1 MLYGGHIL
9 DLSTTH
15 TTFRD
20 ESSGN
25 EDAQVWKKFT
35 QFEQTYGDLAS
46 MLKVEQRRKE
56 ALSRAGDEGTSEL
69 ESSLHDVV
77 SRYSFMDLWPC
88 SSNELDHLA
97 RQEWLARNINKKRD
111 KPTFGIEAGSADKTS
126 SGVSSNTNPP
136 AKIVYPDTSKMTVYD
151 PRQMP
156 GPAALAISSASGTLP
171 YSCPFSS
178 GGSPNSLNDILKSL
192 PPAFAAFIA
201 NLPAVEG
208 LTIRVCPQAIC
219 AIYWLESGALQLTP
233 NANDATRAGLC
244 DPYNRLSI
252 ESAAGPSP
260 DADLVISVCLQSNIP
275 LATGKSGTASLP
287 LQSGPAPSTSDV
299 SDSSKFRP
307 RDRQL
312 GKRKDMDSLVNSYD
326 FFLQYRNY
334 SFRTTTVFRRQGDDE
349 SSTVQSQP
357 LPRDVFKIRQLQ
369 KSRVGNS
376 SRVTSS
382 YTGSA
387 SYGSA
392 LSGEVSGSTG

>member
-88 SSNELDHLA
+88 SSNDLDHLA

-208 LTIRVCPQAIC
+208 MPLLRAHYKVCPQAIC

-233 NANDATRAGLC
+233 NANDATRVGLC

-312 GKRKDMDSLVNSYD
+312 GKRKDMD
-326 FFLQYRNY
+326 
-334 SFRTTTVFRRQGDDE
+334 RQGDDE

>member
-88 SSNELDHLA
+88 SSNDLDHLA
-97 RQEWLARNINKKRD
+97 RQEVLQVLLLAWFNTELNSVFQLYSLI
-111 KPTFGIEAGSADKTS
+111 PGLLSLDKTS

-201 NLPAVEG
+201 NLPAVE
-208 LTIRVCPQAIC
+208 
-219 AIYWLESGALQLTP
+219 
-233 NANDATRAGLC
+233 GLC

>member
-88 SSNELDHLA
+88 SSNDLDHLA

-208 LTIRVCPQAIC
+208 L
-219 AIYWLESGALQLTP
+219 
-233 NANDATRAGLC
+233 C

-312 GKRKDMDSLVNSYD
+312 GKRKDMD
-326 FFLQYRNY
+326 
-334 SFRTTTVFRRQGDDE
+334 RQGDDE